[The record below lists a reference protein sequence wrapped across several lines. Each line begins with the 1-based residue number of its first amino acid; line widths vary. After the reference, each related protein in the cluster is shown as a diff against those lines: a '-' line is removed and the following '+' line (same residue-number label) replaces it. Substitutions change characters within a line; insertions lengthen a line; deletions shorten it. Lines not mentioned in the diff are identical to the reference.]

1 MKFLLLAA
9 GLSAAAVTA
18 QAAPLSYLRTE
29 PTEARA
35 PIGGVNFDDPAQV
48 RALHRLLA
56 RTAGQVCDSN
66 LGRDLAAIAAD
77 RACAREALDRVVA
90 RIDRS
95 LLTEIHQGRPI
106 AAPGTRL
113 AGR

>member
-9 GLSAAAVTA
+9 GFSAAAVTA

-29 PTEARA
+29 PTEARV
-35 PIGGVNFDDPAQV
+35 PIGGVNFDDQAQV
-48 RALHRLLA
+48 RALHSLLA
-56 RTAGQVCDSN
+56 RKSAEVCNSN
-66 LGRDLAAIAAD
+66 LGKDFTAASAD

-95 LLTEIHQGRPI
+95 LLTEIHLGLPI
-106 AAPGTRL
+106 TGPGARI
-113 AGR
+113 AKR